1 MNDQK
6 KPVLTFIAGV
16 NGAGK
21 STYIKAFVKASNGPI
36 VVFNPDIVQK
46 KILEQDPGCKSVG
59 KLILKDLERK
69 LSLKKDMV
77 LETTLAGATVINRV
91 KAAKENGY
99 QVNMVFVSLDKLDT
113 HLKRIAAR
121 VGKGGHDI
129 PPNVV
134 ERRFRTSY
142 ENFKKIAP
150 EVDNLKVYDNTRQM
164 NKVLEVQ
171 NGKVKY
177 AGQLNEKLQEIFP
190 GLQKIRNQ
198 KPQKLSAVEQLKQRR
213 EKQAQTKSLSR

>member
-6 KPVLTFIAGV
+6 KPVLTFIGGV

-21 STYIKAFVKASNGPI
+21 STYIKAFVKALNGLI

-59 KLILKDLERK
+59 KLILKDLEQK

-164 NKVLEVQ
+164 DKVLEVQ

-190 GLQKIRNQ
+190 GL
-198 KPQKLSAVEQLKQRR
+198 
-213 EKQAQTKSLSR
+213 